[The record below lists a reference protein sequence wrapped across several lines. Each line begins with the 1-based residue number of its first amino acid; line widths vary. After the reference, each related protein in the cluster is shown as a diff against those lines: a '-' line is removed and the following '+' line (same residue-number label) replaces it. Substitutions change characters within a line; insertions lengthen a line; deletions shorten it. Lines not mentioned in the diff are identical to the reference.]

1 MKKIITLLFIV
12 SFCFSITSTNAQT
25 AVSKTKIF
33 MENPAASLS
42 GAWESMDHKEFALM
56 SDGFFS
62 SISEDSTGMWKE
74 THAGTYT
81 MDNANTI
88 TYKVLYSSFPDH
100 VGALNTAEY
109 EMKGETLTI
118 KWFKKLID
126 AKGVDITAQMPKDT
140 QTQYVRVKK

>member
-1 MKKIITLLFIV
+1 MKKIITILFV
-12 SFCFSITSTNAQT
+12 VCFCLSITSTNAQT
-25 AVSKTKIF
+25 AVSKTKEF
-33 MENPAASLS
+33 VKNAPVSLS
-42 GAWESMDHKEFALM
+42 GAWESVDHKEFALM
-56 SDGFFS
+56 NDGFFS
-62 SISEDSTGMWKE
+62 SIGEDSTGMWKD

-81 MDNANTI
+81 VDGNSV

-100 VGALNTAEY
+100 VGVLNTAEY
-109 EMKGETLTI
+109 EMKGEILTI

>member
-1 MKKIITLLFIV
+1 
-12 SFCFSITSTNAQT
+12 
-25 AVSKTKIF
+25 
-33 MENPAASLS
+33 
-42 GAWESMDHKEFALM
+42 
-56 SDGFFS
+56 
-62 SISEDSTGMWKE
+62 MWKD

-81 MDNANTI
+81 IDGNSI

-126 AKGVDITAQMPKDT
+126 AKGVDITAQMPKDA